1 MGCEGSP
8 LNIFRRNEQ
17 YNVSVA
23 ASSPRSL
30 VSDGYVLTKT
40 DINKGDFVEVNL
52 FFRLKRM

>member
-30 VSDGYVLTKT
+30 VSDGYVITKT

-52 FFRLKRM
+52 FF